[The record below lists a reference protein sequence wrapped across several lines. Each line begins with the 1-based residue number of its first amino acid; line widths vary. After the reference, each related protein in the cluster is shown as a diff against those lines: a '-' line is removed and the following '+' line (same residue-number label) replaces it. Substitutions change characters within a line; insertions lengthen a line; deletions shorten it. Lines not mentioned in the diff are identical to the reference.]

1 MKKFAIKLTKGDEYA
16 ILDVC
21 DTKEEACA
29 VAKEMN
35 KAARVDG
42 LMSVIEAE
50 FDESNNM
57 IGNGYKLYEVIH

>member
-1 MKKFAIKLTKGDEYA
+1 MKKFAIKLTKGDEYV

-21 DTKEEACA
+21 DTKEAACA

-35 KAARVDG
+35 KAAGVNG
-42 LMSVIEAE
+42 LLSVIEAE

-57 IGNGYKLYEVIH
+57 IGNGYKLHEIIR

>member
-21 DTKEEACA
+21 NTKEEACA

-35 KAARVDG
+35 KATRMDG
-42 LMSVIEAE
+42 LLSVIEAE
-50 FDESNNM
+50 FDESDNM
-57 IGNGYKLYEVIH
+57 IGNGYKLYEIIR